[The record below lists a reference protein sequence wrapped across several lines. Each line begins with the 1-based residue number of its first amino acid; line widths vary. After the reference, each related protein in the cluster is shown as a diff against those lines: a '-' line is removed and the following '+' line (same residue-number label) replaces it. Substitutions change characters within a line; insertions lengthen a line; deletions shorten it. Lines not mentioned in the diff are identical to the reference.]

1 MRKLTTIIF
10 KRPSKTEKNNHSSIW
25 TLYIYKIS
33 DTKVLESHQ
42 AKDDNM
48 VLDMNGHSAGIYIIR
63 TIIDNTI
70 YSAKISVK

>member
-1 MRKLTTIIF
+1 
-10 KRPSKTEKNNHSSIW
+10 
-25 TLYIYKIS
+25 
-33 DTKVLESHQ
+33 
-42 AKDDNM
+42 M